1 MPYSAVAV
9 GQKGQGK
16 IVHLDTAFTY
26 EPLAWAIRKGD
37 VDFLNWLNNFM
48 NQVKNDGTYDKIY
61 QKWFID
67 DAWMKELQ

>member
-1 MPYSAVAV
+1 MPYNAVAV